1 MKTTIRAHAKINLT
15 LDIVGKRDDDY
26 HLLETV
32 MQSVSL
38 YDTVT
43 VALDNSGKISVSTS
57 DNEIADDETNIAY
70 RAAKAFFAHTGIE
83 DKGADIRI
91 KKHIPTQAGMA
102 GGSAD
107 GAAVIVAL
115 NELCSTDLEDEE
127 LWTIGEAVGA
137 DVPFCI
143 TGGTMMVRGIGNILS
158 PLPDLADCFI
168 LIVKPECS
176 VSTAEAYSAVD
187 EFSGSLIHPM
197 TDELCGD
204 ICAEDIPAVARRVY
218 NAFEQALALEEPL
231 KIKQIMLDS
240 GALGSCMTGSG
251 SAVFGIFEDEDAA
264 EKCCGILEKKYDDVF
279 LTHPCPC
286 GCEIDD

>member
-1 MKTTIRAHAKINLT
+1 MKITVKAHAKINLT

-38 YDTVT
+38 HDIVS
-43 VALDNSGKISVSTS
+43 VSKDNSGGISVSTS
-57 DNEIADDETNIAY
+57 DDDIADDETNLAF
-70 RAAKAFFAHTGIE
+70 RAAKAFFEHTGIFNSGTE
-83 DKGADIRI
+83 IRI
-91 KKHIPTQAGMA
+91 KKHIPTQAGLA

-115 NELCSTDLEDEE
+115 NELYSADLSDEE
-127 LWTIGEAVGA
+127 LWSIGEDVGA

-168 LIVKPECS
+168 LIAKPDS
-176 VSTAEAYSAVD
+176 GVSTGSAYAAVD
-187 EFSGSLIHPM
+187 NFAGKLVHPL
-197 TDELCGD
+197 TDDVCGD
-204 ICAEDIPAVARRVY
+204 ICAEDIPAVAKRVC
-218 NAFEQALALEEPL
+218 NVFEQALALEEPAE
-231 KIKQIMLDS
+231 IKAAMLEC
-240 GALGSCMTGSG
+240 GALGACMTGSG
-251 SAVFGIFEDEDAA
+251 SAVFGIFEDEDDA
-264 EKCCGILEKKYDDVF
+264 EKCCGILGKKYDDVF
-279 LTHPCPC
+279 LTHPCAY